1 MELAK
6 NLARLRR
13 AAGMTQAQAAEYL
26 SRQGLAVT
34 HKAVSKWEQGASR
47 PDGLQLLYLC
57 RLYGVRD
64 LLVAFD
70 GAGEKDLLSGLNAT
84 GRARAAEYIRLL
96 RGDEA
101 FALHPSA
108 GGAARVRT
116 LPLYDMPVSAGT
128 GLFLDSDHYELLEAP
143 NAPAEANFAVRVRG
157 DSMQPRFVDGQ
168 VVFVRQQ
175 QTLED
180 GEIGIFLL
188 NGDAFCKKFQQGE
201 VCYLLSLNPQYAPIP
216 IRPQDELR
224 MIGRVVG

>member
-143 NAPAEANFAVRVRG
+143 NAPAEA
-157 DSMQPRFVDGQ
+157 
-168 VVFVRQQ
+168 
-175 QTLED
+175 
-180 GEIGIFLL
+180 
-188 NGDAFCKKFQQGE
+188 K
-201 VCYLLSLNPQYAPIP
+201 
-216 IRPQDELR
+216 
-224 MIGRVVG
+224 IGRAHV